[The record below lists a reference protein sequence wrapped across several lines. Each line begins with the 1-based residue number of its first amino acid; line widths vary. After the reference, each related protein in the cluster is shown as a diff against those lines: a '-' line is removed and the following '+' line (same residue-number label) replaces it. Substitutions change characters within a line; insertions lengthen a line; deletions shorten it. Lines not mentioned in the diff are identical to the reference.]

1 MRADLDTLLIA
12 VYCAACSLFPA
23 PLEPKR
29 RRGRPQKISD
39 NELICLMVAQM
50 LLGCPSERQF
60 LPVAGW
66 RLGHLFP
73 YLPAQSS
80 YNERCRALAP
90 KLVTLWRAIAAE
102 LPGFRDQL
110 SFVDTTPLPC
120 GQSVQTANRSELA
133 PWCGFGY
140 SAAHSRFYWGMR
152 LVLWCG
158 PDGCVRDFD
167 LVPANAPER
176 EAVLALLERQPIE
189 GQLVIADKG
198 FAGAEFEQSVRALGA
213 TLLRPSRA
221 NEHERPSPPIG
232 AIRQRIESIVQSFKY
247 QLRLEPHLARTPAGL
262 ITRIAARVLALP
274 AAIHLNWQL
283 GQPSRALTAYGH

>member
-1 MRADLDTLLIA
+1 MRADLDTLVIA

-23 PLEPKR
+23 APKR
-29 RRGRPQKISD
+29 RRGRPQQMSD
-39 NELICLMVAQM
+39 NELLCLMVAQM
-50 LLGCPSERQF
+50 LLGQPSDRRF
-60 LPVAGW
+60 LALARW

-73 YLPAQSS
+73 TLPSQSR

-90 KLVTLWRAIAAE
+90 KLVTLWRAIAYE
-102 LPGFRDQL
+102 LPGFHDSL

-120 GQSVQTANRSELA
+120 GQSVATVNRSELA

-140 SAAHSRFYWGMR
+140 CAAHSRFFWGMR

-158 PDGCVRDFD
+158 PDGCVREFE

-176 EAVLALLERQPIE
+176 EAVLELLERQPPA

-198 FAGAEFEQSVRALGA
+198 FAGKEFEAAVGELGA
-213 TLLRPSRA
+213 LLLRPPRA
-221 NEHERPSPPIG
+221 DEPTRASPPIG
-232 AIRQRIESIVQSFKY
+232 RVRQRIESIVNSLKD
-247 QLRLEPHLARTPAGL
+247 QLRLEHHLAKTPAGL
-262 ITRIAARVLALP
+262 LSRIAARILALT

-283 GQPSRALTAYGH
+283 GQPTRALTAYGH